1 MRDRLADLGFSG
13 TVPVFPLPHLVFFPD
28 AFLPL
33 HVFEPRYRA
42 LVQACLDGTPEFG
55 VALIE
60 RGSEVG
66 GGDTRFD
73 VACVARIVEAVSMPD
88 GRWALGTVG
97 ARRIRVD
104 EWLDDDP
111 YPRADVTPWPDP
123 PAGTAAAEAREPL
136 LAATRRLLALS
147 AELGEAVAPAT
158 VDVDED
164 PVLAVYQLA
173 AIAPLGPLDRLS
185 LLGAPGPDERAAL
198 LGRLLEEA
206 VEVAEARLDG
216 RA

>member
-1 MRDRLADLGFSG
+1 MFPLG
-13 TVPVFPLPHLVFFPD
+13 TVLLPGAYLS
-28 AFLPL
+28 L

-42 LVQACLDGTPEFG
+42 LVEACLDGTPEFG

-66 GGDTRFD
+66 GGDSRFG
-73 VACVARIVEAVSMPD
+73 VGCVARIVEAVTLPD

-97 ARRIRVD
+97 ARRIRITR
-104 EWLDDDP
+104 WLEEDP
-111 YPRADVTPWPDP
+111 YPLAEVAPWPDP
-123 PAGTAAAEAREPL
+123 AAGETAAGSRVPL

-158 VDVDED
+158 ADVDED
-164 PVLAVYQLA
+164 PVLATYQLA
-173 AIAPLGPLDRLS
+173 ALAPLGPMDRLA
-185 LLGAPGPDERAAL
+185 LLAAPDPDERATL

-206 VEVAEARLDG
+206 TEVAEARLAG
-216 RA
+216 PA

>member
-1 MRDRLADLGFSG
+1 MFPLG
-13 TVPVFPLPHLVFFPD
+13 TVLLPGAYLS
-28 AFLPL
+28 L

-42 LVQACLDGTPEFG
+42 LVEACLDGTPEFG

-66 GGDTRFD
+66 GGDSRFD
-73 VACVARIVEAVSMPD
+73 VGCVARIVEAVTLPD

-97 ARRIRVD
+97 ARRIRITR
-104 EWLDDDP
+104 WLEEDP
-111 YPRADVTPWPDP
+111 YPLAEVAPWPDP
-123 PAGTAAAEAREPL
+123 AAGETAAGSRVPL

-158 VDVDED
+158 ADVDED
-164 PVLAVYQLA
+164 PVLATYQLA
-173 AIAPLGPLDRLS
+173 ALAPLGPMDRLA
-185 LLGAPGPDERAAL
+185 LLAAPDPDERATL

-206 VEVAEARLDG
+206 TEVAEARLAG
-216 RA
+216 PA

>member
-1 MRDRLADLGFSG
+1 MFPLG
-13 TVPVFPLPHLVFFPD
+13 TVLLPGAYLS
-28 AFLPL
+28 L

-66 GGDTRFD
+66 GGDARFD
-73 VACVARIVEAVSMPD
+73 VGCVARIVEAVELPD

-97 ARRIRVD
+97 ARRIQVRR
-104 EWLDDDP
+104 WLEDDP
-111 YPRADVTPWPDP
+111 YPVAEVTPWPDP
-123 PAGTAAAEAREPL
+123 PAGPGAAEARAPL
-136 LAATRRLLALS
+136 VAATRRLLALS

-158 VDVDED
+158 AHVDED
-164 PVLAVYQLA
+164 PVLATYQLA
-173 AIAPLGPLDRLS
+173 ALAPLGPMDRLA
-185 LLGAPGPDERAAL
+185 LLRAADPDARTAL

-206 VEVAEARLDG
+206 IEVAEARLAG

>member
-1 MRDRLADLGFSG
+1 MFPLG
-13 TVPVFPLPHLVFFPD
+13 TVLLPGAYLS
-28 AFLPL
+28 L

-42 LVQACLDGTPEFG
+42 LVETCLDGTPEFG

-66 GGDTRFD
+66 GGDSRFD

-97 ARRIRVD
+97 ARRVRVD

-111 YPRADVTPWPDP
+111 YPLADVTPWPDP
-123 PAGTAAAEAREPL
+123 PAGPAAAEAREPL

-158 VDVDED
+158 VDVDDD
-164 PVLAVYQLA
+164 PVLATYQLA
-173 AIAPLGPLDRLS
+173 SIAPLGPMDRLAVLS
-185 LLGAPGPDERAAL
+185 APGPDERAAL
-198 LGRLLEEA
+198 LARLLDEA
-206 VEVAEARLDG
+206 VELAEARLSG
-216 RA
+216 QA

>member
-1 MRDRLADLGFSG
+1 MFPLG
-13 TVPVFPLPHLVFFPD
+13 TVLLPGAYLS
-28 AFLPL
+28 L

-42 LVQACLDGTPEFG
+42 LVEACLDGTPEFG

-66 GGDTRFD
+66 GGDSRFD
-73 VACVARIVEAVSMPD
+73 TACVARIVEAVSLPD

-97 ARRIRVD
+97 ARRVRVD

-111 YPRADVTPWPDP
+111 YPRAEVTPWPDP
-123 PAGTAAAEAREPL
+123 PAGPAAAEARDPL

-147 AELGEAVAPAT
+147 AELGEAVGPAT

-164 PVLAVYQLA
+164 PVLATYQLA
-173 AIAPLGPLDRLS
+173 SVAPLGPMDRLAV
-185 LLGAPGPDERAAL
+185 LRAPGPDERAAL
-198 LGRLLEEA
+198 LGRLLDEA
-206 VEVAEARLDG
+206 IELAEARLAG

>member
-1 MRDRLADLGFSG
+1 MFPLG
-13 TVPVFPLPHLVFFPD
+13 TVLLPGAYLS
-28 AFLPL
+28 L
-33 HVFEPRYRA
+33 HVFEPRFRA

-66 GGDTRFD
+66 GGDSRFD
-73 VACVARIVEAVSMPD
+73 VGCVARIVEAVSLPD

-97 ARRIRVD
+97 ARRIRVT
-104 EWLDDDP
+104 EWLEDDP
-111 YPRADVTPWPDP
+111 YPRADVAPWPDP
-123 PAGTAAAEAREPL
+123 PAGPAAAEAREPL

-158 VDVDED
+158 VDVDDD

-173 AIAPLGPLDRLS
+173 AVAPLGPLDRLT
-185 LLGAPGPDERAAL
+185 LLRAEGPDERAEL
-198 LGRLLEEA
+198 LGRLLDDAIEL
-206 VEVAEARLDG
+206 AEARLAD

>member
-1 MRDRLADLGFSG
+1 MFPLG
-13 TVPVFPLPHLVFFPD
+13 TVLLPGAYLS
-28 AFLPL
+28 L

-66 GGDTRFD
+66 GGDARFD
-73 VACVARIVEAVSMPD
+73 VACVARIVEAVALPD

-104 EWLDDDP
+104 RWLEDDP
-111 YPRADVTPWPDP
+111 YPRADVAPWPDP
-123 PAGTAAAEAREPL
+123 PPGPAAEDARGPL

-158 VDVDED
+158 VEVDDD
-164 PVLAVYQLA
+164 PVLATYQLA
-173 AIAPLGPLDRLS
+173 ALAPLGPLDRLA
-185 LLGAPGPDERAAL
+185 LLRAPDADERAAL
-198 LGRLLEEA
+198 LGHLLGEA
-206 VEVAEARLDG
+206 TAVAEARLAG